1 MREFDGPWSQVAS
14 RIARSKKAV
23 RQKLAKGKH
32 KCVVRVPIEALNLN
46 INSEP
51 ESCRGHMSWT
61 DRIAERREIGV
72 VVERHAIASQWATH
86 RWHPSAVLLD
96 VPETAVWTKLGEE
109 GPVARFY
116 AGPATITLV
125 PSETES
131 YIFNLGGREPL
142 VWIILR
148 PASPGAD
155 GRDVELESATVAA
168 GEAEALAG
176 GIDIIV
182 ESVPM
187 PREIA
192 QWVAAFAAQHQG
204 EKLHFKR
211 KRSHHV
217 SEGKA
222 IAEEMERKRR
232 DE

>member
-1 MREFDGPWSQVAS
+1 MG
-14 RIARSKKAV
+14 
-23 RQKLAKGKH
+23 
-32 KCVVRVPIEALNLN
+32 
-46 INSEP
+46 
-51 ESCRGHMSWT
+51 WT

-72 VVERHAIASQWATH
+72 VVDRHALQSQWATH
-86 RWHPSAVLLD
+86 RWHPVAVLLE
-96 VPETAVWTKLGEE
+96 VPDTAPWTKLSEE
-109 GPVARFY
+109 GAVARFY

-125 PSETES
+125 PSESES
-131 YIFNLGGREPL
+131 YLYNLAAREPQ

-148 PASPGAD
+148 PREPGPD

-187 PREIA
+187 PQEIA
-192 QWVAAFAAQHQG
+192 AWVAAFVEAHPSAPK
-204 EKLHFKR
+204 EFKR
-211 KRSHHV
+211 KRSQHV

-222 IAEEMERKRR
+222 LAERMKAERD